1 MAGLGEFALIR
12 QFFAAAACAAPVAGV
27 ARGIG
32 DDCALLQLAS
42 GEQLAVSTDT
52 QVAGVHFPERHDPF
66 LLAQRVLAAAASDLA
81 AMGAAPLGFTLA
93 LTLPAADPL
102 WLEGFARGLDAMAR
116 VCNLSLIGGDTT
128 RGPLNINVTV
138 FGALPAGQALLR
150 SGARPGDLLCIGGPT
165 GEAAAALP
173 LVLGER
179 QASGAADRQ
188 LLAQYWT
195 PQPQLALGQALRG
208 LASAALDVSDGL
220 LADCGHIAEASGVAL
235 VIEAERLPLSAAL
248 REVAGE
254 QQALQLAL
262 SGGDDYVLAFT
273 LPPAALPALEASGQ
287 DFHVVGHVEAGS
299 GVRLLDRD
307 GRDITPAAGG
317 YQHFG
322 GGDEQ
327 A

>member
-1 MAGLGEFALIR
+1 MAGLGEFELIR
-12 QFFAAAACAAPVAGV
+12 QYFAAAVCATPASGV

-32 DDCALLQLAS
+32 DDCALLQLLP

-52 QVAGVHFPERHDPF
+52 QVAGVHFPHSHDSF

-93 LTLPAADPL
+93 LTLPAADPA
-102 WLEGFARGLDAMAR
+102 WLEGFARGLDVMAR
-116 VCNLSLIGGDTT
+116 GCRLALIGGDTT

-138 FGALPAGQALLR
+138 FGRLPAGQALLR
-150 SGARPGDLLCIGGPT
+150 SGARPGDLLCLGGPT

-179 QASGAADRQ
+179 QASGAADQQ
-188 LLAQYWT
+188 LLARYWT

-220 LADCGHIAEASGVAL
+220 LADCGHIAEESGVAL
-235 VIEAERLPLSAAL
+235 VIEAARVPLAAAL
-248 REVAGE
+248 RAAAGAR
-254 QQALQLAL
+254 ALHLAL
-262 SGGDDYVLAFT
+262 TGGDDYVLAFS
-273 LPPAALPALEASGQ
+273 LPPAALPALQASGQ
-287 DFHVVGHVEAGS
+287 PFHLIGRVEAGS
-299 GVRLLDRD
+299 GVRVIDAR

-322 GGDEQ
+322 GGDGQ

>member
-1 MAGLGEFALIR
+1 MAGLGEFQLIR
-12 QFFAAAACAAPVAGV
+12 QFFAAAACAAPAAGV

-32 DDCALLQLAS
+32 DDCALLQLPP

-52 QVAGVHFPERHDPF
+52 QVAGVHFPENHDSF

-81 AMGAAPLGFTLA
+81 AMGAAPIGFTLA
-93 LTLPAADPL
+93 LTLPSADPA
-102 WLEGFARGLDAMAR
+102 WLEGFARGLDLMAR
-116 VCNLSLIGGDTT
+116 ACGLALIGGDTT

-138 FGALPAGQALLR
+138 FGALSAGQALLR
-150 SGARPGDLLCIGGPT
+150 SGARPGELVCIGGPT

-179 QASGAADRQ
+179 APRDAADAF
-188 LLAQYWT
+188 LLARYWT

-220 LADCGHIAEASGVAL
+220 LADCGHIAEESGVRV
-235 VIEAERLPLSAAL
+235 VIEAERVPLTAAL
-248 REVAGE
+248 RSAAGSR
-254 QQALQLAL
+254 ALQLAL

-273 LPPAALPALEASGQ
+273 LAPHALSALQVAGLS
-287 DFHVVGHVEAGS
+287 FHVVGRIEAGR
-299 GVRLLDRD
+299 GVRVLD
-307 GRDITPAAGG
+307 GRGRDVTPAAGG

-322 GGDEQ
+322 GGDGQ

>member
-1 MAGLGEFALIR
+1 MAALGEFELIHR
-12 QFFAAAACAAPVAGV
+12 YFAAAACAAPVPGV

-32 DDCALLQLAS
+32 DDCALLQLPA

-52 QVAGVHFPERHDPF
+52 QVAGVHFPARHDPF
-66 LLAQRVLAAAASDLA
+66 LLAQRTLAAATSDLA
-81 AMGAAPLGFTLA
+81 AMGATPVGFTLA
-93 LTLPAADPL
+93 LTLPSADPV
-102 WLEGFARGLDAMAR
+102 WLENFARGLDVMAR
-116 VCNLSLIGGDTT
+116 ACDLALIGGDTT

-138 FGALPAGQALLR
+138 FGRMPVGQALLR

-179 QASGAADRQ
+179 DPHGAGDGE
-188 LLAQYWT
+188 LLARYWT

-220 LADCGHIAEASGVAL
+220 LADCGHIAEQSAVAL
-235 VIEAERLPLSAAL
+235 LIDAERVPLTPAL
-248 REVAGE
+248 RAAAGE
-254 QQALQLAL
+254 RTLQLAL
-262 SGGDDYVLAFT
+262 TGGDDYVLVFT
-273 LPPAALPALEASGQ
+273 LPPAALPTLQASGQ
-287 DFHVVGHVEAGS
+287 PFHVIGRVEAGR
-299 GVRLLDRD
+299 GVRVLDRD
-307 GRDITPAAGG
+307 GHDITPAAGG

-322 GGDEQ
+322 GPDGQ

>member
-12 QFFAAAACAAPVAGV
+12 QFFAAAACAAPAAGV

-32 DDCALLQLAS
+32 DDCALLQLPP

-52 QVAGVHFPERHDPF
+52 QVAGVHFPAQHDPF

-93 LTLPAADPL
+93 LTLPAADPV

-116 VCNLSLIGGDTT
+116 ACRLALIGGDTT

-150 SGARPGDLLCIGGPT
+150 SGACPGDLVCIGAPT

-179 QASGAADRQ
+179 EARGAADAQ

-220 LADCGHIAEASGVAL
+220 LADCGHIAEESGVAL
-235 VIEAERLPLSAAL
+235 VIDAARVPLTGALQEA
-248 REVAGE
+248 AGE
-254 QQALQLAL
+254 RALQLAL

-273 LPPAALPALEASGQ
+273 VAPHAVTALQVAGLSFHIVGRVESG
-287 DFHVVGHVEAGS
+287 G
-299 GVRLLDRD
+299 GVRVLDAA

-322 GGDEQ
+322 GGDGQ

>member
-1 MAGLGEFALIR
+1 MAALGEFELIR
-12 QFFAAAACAAPVAGV
+12 RYFAAAACAAPVPGV

-32 DDCALLQLAS
+32 DDCALLQLPP

-52 QVAGVHFPERHDPF
+52 QVAGVHFPHDYDPF

-81 AMGAAPLGFTLA
+81 AMGAAPVGFTLA
-93 LTLPAADPL
+93 LTLPAAEPA

-116 VCNLSLIGGDTT
+116 ACGLALIGGDTT

-138 FGALPAGQALLR
+138 FGRLPAGQALLR

-173 LVLGER
+173 LVLG
-179 QASGAADRQ
+179 AHAAAGAGDAE
-188 LLAQYWT
+188 LLARYWT
-195 PQPQLALGQALRG
+195 PQPQLALGQSLRG

-220 LADCGHIAEASGVAL
+220 LADCGHIAAGSGVAL
-235 VIEAERLPLSAAL
+235 VIEAARVPLTPALCAA
-248 REVAGE
+248 AGAR
-254 QQALQLAL
+254 ALHLAL
-262 SGGDDYVLAFT
+262 TGGDDYVLAFS
-273 LPPAALPALEASGQ
+273 LPPAVLPVLQATGLPFQVIGR
-287 DFHVVGHVEAGS
+287 VEAGC
-299 GVRLLDRD
+299 GVRVIDGD

-322 GGDEQ
+322 GGDGQ

>member
-1 MAGLGEFALIR
+1 MAGLGEFELIR
-12 QFFAAAACAAPVAGV
+12 QYFAAAVCATPASGV

-32 DDCALLQLAS
+32 DDCALLQLLP

-52 QVAGVHFPERHDPF
+52 QVAGVHFPHSHDSF

-93 LTLPAADPL
+93 LTLPAADPA
-102 WLEGFARGLDAMAR
+102 WLEGFARGLDVMAR
-116 VCNLSLIGGDTT
+116 GCRLALIGGDTT

-138 FGALPAGQALLR
+138 FGRLPAAQALLR
-150 SGARPGDLLCIGGPT
+150 SGARPGDLLCLGGPT

-179 QASGAADRQ
+179 QASGAADQQ
-188 LLAQYWT
+188 LLTRYWT

-220 LADCGHIAEASGVAL
+220 LADCGHIAEESGVAL
-235 VIEAERLPLSAAL
+235 VIEAARVPLAAAL
-248 REVAGE
+248 RAAAAAR
-254 QQALQLAL
+254 ALHLAL
-262 SGGDDYVLAFT
+262 TGGDDYVLAFS
-273 LPPAALPALEASGQ
+273 LPPAALPALQASGQ
-287 DFHVVGHVEAGS
+287 PFHLIGRVEAGS
-299 GVRLLDRD
+299 GVRVIDAC

-322 GGDEQ
+322 GGDGQ